1 MKIDPLK
8 KLDPIALESLP
19 IGSLSSPAFTHDSVS
34 HDAISSSSSF
44 REKLDFSSLKPSE
57 SRYTLVDFA
66 EVAEAICHRLM
77 AINLESQK
85 QLAKQSLEDQ
95 ELFHRELAKK
105 KEKEK
110 SLETVQYFQ
119 RIASHLFSV
128 LSLIGG
134 VTLMSTA
141 PYLGSL
147 CIASGSLSLSALTL
161 ESLGVSD
168 SITRPL
174 SLAGL
179 SAGLVGSL
187 IAGYIRPDLIQGQI
201 YRIASLSTGL
211 ISSASS
217 AIEHRF
223 QSEIEQMESLQTDRQ
238 KDKELIKHQLDQL
251 LHELSQSQ
259 YWLSTLKDAHQL
271 IKKDEELKMQVL
283 SITQQRG

>member
-1 MKIDPLK
+1 MKIETIKKPDPLAITG
-8 KLDPIALESLP
+8 LPSGSLP
-19 IGSLSSPAFTHDSVS
+19 SPVFSHDSIS
-34 HDAISSSSSF
+34 HDAGASSAAF
-44 REKLDFSSLKPSE
+44 REKQDFSSLKLSDSP
-57 SRYTLVDFA
+57 YTLVDFA
-66 EVAEAICHRLM
+66 EIAEAICHRLM

-85 QLAKQSLEDQ
+85 LLAKQSLEDQ
-95 ELFHRELAKK
+95 ELFHRELAKQ

-134 VTLMSTA
+134 VTLLSTA

-168 SITRPL
+168 HITRPL

-179 SAGLVGSL
+179 SAGLMCSL
-187 IAGYIRPDLIQGQI
+187 ITGYIRPDLMNGQI

-217 AIEHRF
+217 VIEHRF
-223 QSEIEQMESLQTDRQ
+223 QSEIEQMESLKADRQ
-238 KDKELIKHQLDQL
+238 KDKELVKQQLDQL

-271 IKKDEELKMQVL
+271 IKKDEELKMQIL